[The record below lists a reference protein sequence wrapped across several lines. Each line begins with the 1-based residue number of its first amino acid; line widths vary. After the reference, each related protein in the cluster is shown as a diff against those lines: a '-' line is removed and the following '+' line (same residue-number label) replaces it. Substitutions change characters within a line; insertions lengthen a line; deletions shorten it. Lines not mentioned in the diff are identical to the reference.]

1 MKTLFVSLQRK
12 LFLVIVTAVFLTGCQ
27 KVVSIDLNNANPR
40 LVVEGIVTDQPGPY
54 SVKLSMSGDYFA
66 PSLYFPPV
74 SNALIILVRQ
84 FWSNRYAERKHQRNL
99 PVVDIAGSC
108 RQHIYD
114 VR

>member
-74 SNALIILVRQ
+74 STRSLSCPTILDKRI
-84 FWSNRYAERKHQRNL
+84 H
-99 PVVDIAGSC
+99 
-108 RQHIYD
+108 
-114 VR
+114 